1 MHVEHCG
8 MGDGEN
14 VGNRRGKGTLY
25 ERDHRIVSAT
35 SRCPSIAIR
44 NLDSATPP
52 LPYRFIP
59 WLEEYK
65 GSIRLDDCD
74 SFAVQVGYRWLIEL
88 QTSCPATAWLHAK
101 DIGSIFVLLLLLGSK
116 IGGEKI
122 FLFSP
127 HIFAHFWYYSQ
138 PFVSRE
144 FIFRDEG
151 NIFFEFE
158 DSGKWNLNN
167 NKFIIIIIY
176 MKNCKKISKLFILVI
191 LELLLY
197 TNTFCTDDSN

>member
-1 MHVEHCG
+1 MMHVEHCG

-14 VGNRRGKGTLY
+14 VGNTRGKGTLY

-35 SRCPSIAIR
+35 SRRPSIAIR

-88 QTSCPATAWLHAK
+88 QTSCPATA
-101 DIGSIFVLLLLLGSK
+101 
-116 IGGEKI
+116 
-122 FLFSP
+122 
-127 HIFAHFWYYSQ
+127 
-138 PFVSRE
+138 
-144 FIFRDEG
+144 
-151 NIFFEFE
+151 
-158 DSGKWNLNN
+158 
-167 NKFIIIIIY
+167 
-176 MKNCKKISKLFILVI
+176 
-191 LELLLY
+191 
-197 TNTFCTDDSN
+197 

>member
-14 VGNRRGKGTLY
+14 VGNTRGKGTLY

-35 SRCPSIAIR
+35 SRRPSIAIR

-116 IGGEKI
+116 MEGEREDLPLSSSHI
-122 FLFSP
+122 RSFLILFSTVRFSRIYIP
-127 HIFAHFWYYSQ
+127 WRGKYFFRVWRFWK
-138 PFVSRE
+138 V
-144 FIFRDEG
+144 
-151 NIFFEFE
+151 
-158 DSGKWNLNN
+158 
-167 NKFIIIIIY
+167 KF
-176 MKNCKKISKLFILVI
+176 K
-191 LELLLY
+191 
-197 TNTFCTDDSN
+197 

>member
-1 MHVEHCG
+1 MMHVEHCG

-14 VGNRRGKGTLY
+14 VGNTRGKGTLY

-35 SRCPSIAIR
+35 SRRPSIAIR

-101 DIGSIFVLLLLLGSK
+101 YIGSIFFFFFFFLVRK
-116 IGGEKI
+116 WKEREKI
-122 FLFSP
+122 FLFPP
-127 HIFAHFWYYSQ
+127 HIFAHF
-138 PFVSRE
+138 
-144 FIFRDEG
+144 
-151 NIFFEFE
+151 
-158 DSGKWNLNN
+158 
-167 NKFIIIIIY
+167 
-176 MKNCKKISKLFILVI
+176 
-191 LELLLY
+191 
-197 TNTFCTDDSN
+197 